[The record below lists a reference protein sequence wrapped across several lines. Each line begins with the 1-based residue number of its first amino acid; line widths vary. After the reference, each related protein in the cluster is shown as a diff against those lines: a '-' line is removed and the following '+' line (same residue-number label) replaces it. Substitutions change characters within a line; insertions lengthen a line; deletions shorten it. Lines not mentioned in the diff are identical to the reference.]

1 MEYGGADVLE
11 ALDGLRE
18 LNIASVLVRLL
29 ISMVAGGMIG
39 LERGRRNRP
48 AGMRTYMII
57 SMGAALSMLISQ
69 YLLLMSENS
78 WADVIQLVG
87 SRQDITRLSAQ
98 VISGI
103 GFLGAGTILVTSHQE
118 VKGLTTAACLW
129 ASACMGLAVGA
140 GFYECALLSIV
151 LIFICVHSLRPI
163 ENFLV
168 DNARNMNIYVEFESL
183 DDVKEIIGC
192 LKENGASIYGIEL
205 GHGSVKDLKRASG
218 TFTVRLKERHRHSEI
233 LAKISGLRDILMVDE
248 I

>member
-1 MEYGGADVLE
+1 M
-11 ALDGLRE
+11 LDGLRE
-18 LNIASVLVRLL
+18 LNTVSVLVRLL
-29 ISMVAGGMIG
+29 ISMAAGGMIG
-39 LERGRRNRP
+39 LERGRGNRP
-48 AGMRTYMII
+48 AGMRTYMIV
-57 SMGAALSMLISQ
+57 SLGAALSMLISQ
-69 YLLLMSENS
+69 YLLLMADTS
-78 WADVIQLVG
+78 WAEAMQFAG

-151 LIFICVHSLRPI
+151 LIYICVHFLRPV
-163 ENFLV
+163 ENSLM

-183 DDVKEIIGC
+183 DDVKEIISC
-192 LKENGASIYGIEL
+192 LKGNGASIYGIEL
-205 GHGSVKDLKRASG
+205 EHSNANALKRANG
-218 TFTVRLKERHRHSEI
+218 TFTVRLEEKRRHSAV
-233 LAKISGLRDILMVDE
+233 LAEISGLKNIRLVEE